1 MKIPFFEQ
9 DYEGWKLLNQKIG
22 DKIRIIGDDLFVTN
36 PTKLKQGID
45 QKISKFNSNKNESN
59 RNVN

>member
-1 MKIPFFEQ
+1 M
-9 DYEGWKLLNQKIG
+9 KIG

-45 QKISKFNSNKNESN
+45 QKLANSILINESN
-59 RNVN
+59 RNFN